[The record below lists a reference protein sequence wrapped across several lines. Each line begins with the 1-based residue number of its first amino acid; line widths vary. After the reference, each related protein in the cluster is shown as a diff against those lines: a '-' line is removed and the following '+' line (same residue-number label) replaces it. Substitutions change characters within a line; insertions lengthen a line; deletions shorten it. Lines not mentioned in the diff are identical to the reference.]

1 MLVAFVLSVFV
12 WSLFMGR
19 LIAFGPNVLIVSWCP
34 VVHSLTWYRMTHIYI
49 VMPYWFLVIVPF
61 LFMVS
66 QIPMLIDK
74 NIQAWVISVVSLIS
88 WQAFV
93 PIFVAHVHSEY
104 IIAFWSLINLFM
116 AVAGLL
122 ISFSAIVPLFIFL
135 WFMWMQIQ
143 VMYVGIVRENP
154 GGIRQTRVV

>member
-1 MLVAFVLSVFV
+1 
-12 WSLFMGR
+12 
-19 LIAFGPNVLIVSWCP
+19 
-34 VVHSLTWYRMTHIYI
+34 
-49 VMPYWFLVIVPF
+49 MPYWFLVIVPF